1 MNFAWPY
8 SFLLLAPLAFASWRM
23 LRRARRSGVKF
34 SAVANLPA
42 KTAGWR
48 ARLSSFAPYILI
60 AACALLTLAAAR
72 PRSLLGRSSRVVDA
86 IAIVM
91 TVDVSG
97 SMAATD
103 LTPRDGFV
111 RVMKTRL
118 DVVKEI
124 FAGFVKARKD
134 DLIGLVTFGGYAS
147 VKAPLTG
154 DHEGLLHIL
163 KGVEIPRREYN
174 AMGSVVNADETLTA
188 IGDGLA
194 VSLARIKDAPVKSKV
209 IILLSDGRQVV
220 EDAIDPEEA
229 ARAAKK
235 YGVKIYSIG
244 VGTDQG
250 DFDEEQLKSIASIT
264 GARYF
269 HVSDRKALADAL
281 SEIDSME
288 KTRVEVSKYER
299 YSEYFTIPLVAGAIL
314 AALAVTLQMAA
325 SRRVA

>member
-1 MNFAWPY
+1 MGFA
-8 SFLLLAPLAFASWRM
+8 AWRM
-23 LRRARRSGVKF
+23 LRRSRRCGVKF
-34 SAVANLPA
+34 SAVSSLPA

-60 AACALLTLAAAR
+60 AGAALLTVAAAR
-72 PRSLLGRSSRVVDA
+72 PRSLLGRGARVVDA

-97 SMAATD
+97 SMQATD
-103 LTPRDGFV
+103 LSPREDWTLS
-111 RVMKTRL
+111 RKTRL

-124 FAGFVKARKD
+124 FADFVKARPD

-154 DHEGLLHIL
+154 DHEGLLNVL
-163 KGVEIPRREYN
+163 KGVQIPKREYD
-174 AMGSVVNADETLTA
+174 ARGSVVNGDETLTA

-194 VSLARIKDAPVKSKV
+194 MSLARIKDAPVKSKV

-220 EDAIDPEEA
+220 EDAVDPEEA
-229 ARAAKK
+229 ARAAAK

-244 VGTDQG
+244 VGTERG
-250 DFDEEQLKSIASIT
+250 DFDEDQLKEIASIT

-269 HVSDRKALADAL
+269 HVSDRKALSNAL
-281 SEIDSME
+281 GEIDSME
-288 KTRVEVSKYER
+288 KTRVETSMYER
-299 YSEYFTIPLVAGAIL
+299 YSEHFAMPLVAGTL
-314 AALAVTLQMAA
+314 LCVLAVSLQMVA
-325 SRRVA
+325 SRRIA